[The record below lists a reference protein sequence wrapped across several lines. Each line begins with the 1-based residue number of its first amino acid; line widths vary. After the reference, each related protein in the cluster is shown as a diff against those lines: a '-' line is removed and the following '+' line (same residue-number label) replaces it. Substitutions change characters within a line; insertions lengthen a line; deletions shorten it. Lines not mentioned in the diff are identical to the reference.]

1 MLVFNDSV
9 KKRFIRYTTFDT
21 MSDAEKTSLRR
32 PSTDG
37 QEVLLLELKKE
48 LEELGVET
56 YWGEEK
62 VLMGTLKGN
71 SGEKCIAFMAHVDTA
86 DDCQGNGVK
95 AVVHSSYD
103 GKPITLSGGVVLDPG
118 SDSDLLLYKG
128 GEIITS
134 DGTTLLGSDD
144 KAGVAIIMEMLSYL
158 VRHPEVKRPDIEVYF
173 TPDEET
179 GCGMDRFPY
188 DRMKSSCCYTI
199 DGGPEGEL
207 ETECFN
213 AATVTI
219 NIHGV
224 SIHLGDARGKLV
236 NAVTIGARII
246 AALPQ
251 NESPE
256 ATDGRYGYYCP
267 LTFTGNGSEAK
278 LQVFIRDF
286 DYDLFEKKIK
296 NTENIA
302 RTVTELY
309 GGTLDITSSIT
320 YKNMRD
326 VNMSNPASLDAVY
339 SAAGTLGIPLSNQ
352 LIRGGTDGARL
363 AEMTGKASPNLFTG
377 GHNLHSKRE
386 WVAVDAMNRSI
397 NLALGIVDYWSG
409 R

>member
-21 MSDAEKTSLRR
+21 MSDAEKTSIRR

-37 QEVLLLELKKE
+37 QEVLLMELKKE

-71 SGEKCIAFMAHVDTA
+71 SREKCIAFMAHVDTA
-86 DDCQGNGVK
+86 DDCPGNGVK

-103 GKPITLSGGVVLDPG
+103 GKPITLKEGVVLDPG

-158 VRHPEVKRPDIEVYF
+158 VHHPEVKRPDIEVYF